1 MIIIMEPGA
10 TQTQINNVID
20 HIHSLGM
27 KTVVNSGV
35 VQTVIAA
42 IGESSK
48 YSTEQ
53 FEALDGVRKAER
65 IQVPFKL
72 VSRDS
77 HHNDTVITIRNTI
90 KLGGNNP
97 PVIIAGPC
105 SVEDEE
111 TLLAIAKV
119 AKDAGAKILRGGAF
133 KPRTGPRTFEGLGKL
148 GLEYLDIARKE
159 TGLAVVTEIM
169 DPRDLE
175 LVCEFTDILQI
186 GARNMQNF
194 TLLNEI
200 GKTNKPVLLKRG
212 LAATIEEWLLA
223 AERIMDKGNSQI
235 ILCERGI
242 RTFDNKYTRN
252 TADIAAIPLIRKLSH
267 LPIIFD
273 PSHATGKWN
282 LINPLS
288 KAAIVAGAQGL
299 IIEIHPNPEKAI
311 SDGPRTLNFKNFR
324 QLMKELQILAS
335 VLAPT
340 NTVSK

>member
-1 MIIIMEPGA
+1 MIIIMEPGV
-10 TQTQINNVID
+10 TQIQINNVIE

-90 KLGGNNP
+90 KLGSNNP

-105 SVEDEE
+105 SVENEE

-223 AERIMDKGNSQI
+223 AERIMDKGNDQI

-311 SDGPRTLNFKNFR
+311 SDGPQTLNFKNFQ
-324 QLMKELQILAS
+324 QLMKELQVLSS
-335 VLAPT
+335 VLAPI